1 MFSKARMTAIAGSL
15 ALAACNTP
23 YKDIGSPDPGF
34 GEVAKHNAAVQI
46 IDPDPVYRAEGS
58 QPGDQGEK
66 GAQASRRY
74 RTDQVKQIEQA
85 TTTSSGSSAG
95 SR

>member
-1 MFSKARMTAIAGSL
+1 MFSKARMTVIAGVL

-34 GEVAKHNAAVQI
+34 GETVKHNAAVQV

-58 QPGDQGEK
+58 QPGDHGEK

-74 RTDQVKQIEQA
+74 RTDQVKQVEQA
-85 TTTSSGSSAG
+85 ATTSASSTG

>member
-1 MFSKARMTAIAGSL
+1 MFSKARMTAVAGAL

-46 IDPDPVYRAEGS
+46 IDPDPVYRAEGA

-74 RTDQVKQIEQA
+74 RTDQVKQVEQT
-85 TTTSSGSSAG
+85 TTTSSSGSG

>member
-1 MFSKARMTAIAGSL
+1 MFSKARMTAIAGAL

-23 YKDIGSPDPGF
+23 HKNIGSPDPGF
-34 GEVAKHNAAVQI
+34 GEVIKHNAAVQI

-66 GAQASRRY
+66 GTQASRRY
-74 RTDQVKQIEQA
+74 RTDQVKQIEQ
-85 TTTSSGSSAG
+85 TTTTASASGS
-95 SR
+95 R